1 MRLFYHP
8 GTCSLAPHIALV
20 EGGFAGYTLEQV
32 DREHRWAGGD
42 FYEINPKGYIPT
54 LELNDGEIL
63 TEGAAIL
70 QHLADT
76 APTPGLIS
84 GAGTIARARQVE
96 WLTFTATELH
106 KTFPILWQSDTSDD
120 VRAKA
125 MALLRRRLDHVDAHL
140 AGREYLVNDR
150 FSVADAYLFTV
161 ARWAVRIDLDL
172 GNWADLAAFVRHV
185 GARPLVALA
194 VSREEA

>member
-1 MRLFYHP
+1 MRLFYHA
-8 GTCSLAPHIALV
+8 GACSLAPHIALV
-20 EGGFAGYTLEQV
+20 EGGFVGYVLEQV
-32 DREHRWAGGD
+32 DQEHRWAGGD
-42 FYEINPKGYIPT
+42 FYDINPKGYIPT
-54 LELNDGEIL
+54 LELDDGQIL

-70 QHLADT
+70 QHLGDT

-84 GAGTIARARQVE
+84 EPGTLDRARQVE

-106 KTFPILWQSDTSDD
+106 KTFPTLWQSDATDD
-120 VRAKA
+120 ARAKA

-161 ARWAVRIDLDL
+161 ARWAARIDLDL
-172 GNWADLAAFVRHV
+172 GGWANLDAFVRRV
-185 GARPLVALA
+185 STRPLVALA